1 MIIQTITVLAKSK
14 NSNLIS
20 ENEYFELKINL
31 GYDSIEDP
39 IYFSHELNDINDSE
53 DLFIGTFDTSGKFD
67 TFINSF
73 ERIMSTE
80 NYDKIDNP
88 HLYTLNLV
96 KTELKKIQSSI
107 KNQVNNIPYS
117 DVVDIVNRLKTI
129 IVEY

>member
-20 ENEYFELKINL
+20 EYFELKINL

-39 IYFSHELNDINDSE
+39 IYFSHELNDINDAE